1 MATQDPEA
9 GRLAEQV
16 AALRWR
22 CLHAPADDAPHD
34 DSPAGARTGSTA
46 AASAAAAIIALPPPP
61 LLPPQQPIQR
71 EPPSFGEQLFAL
83 ERRWGALRKLLEA
96 PPDIGV
102 PGIGRG
108 AAASPAGL
116 LRGLLSEL
124 FRDVEALWLDAGR
137 EPAAY
142 SLMEAVADAAME
154 FETEAAVAAAA
165 RAAGVPAGGGGA
177 RGGALETASAFGVA
191 RAAAL
196 AGADGARRVILSDD
210 LWQQWDTFAARTRAQ
225 EILSQEL
232 EQAAFA
238 AAAALEASVLD
249 AATDACAP
257 ASPMTQATVPL
268 RAAVPAATS
277 HLVSADLPLPLIG
290 AASAAV
296 DTVAGVAVLGAA
308 SSQAI
313 AFVGNKQAGSSSAC
327 SSSSDFTA
335 AAHAP
340 HAESSAQ
347 GRLDDGKAITAAPM
361 SRRQRQREHRRLGQ
375 QQQQQSAAAIPDAAA
390 ATAAP
395 HTAGQAV
402 TMQQQQQ
409 QQQQQPQRPC
419 RHGAKRRR
427 AANAAGAQ
435 LEAAARA
442 IAGWRLQGVAKP
454 RARVA
459 RGELQRPRDS
469 SLRGTLLR
477 AILRVA
483 RAAEVVTAG
492 TIAGAALSHAFL
504 A

>member
-1 MATQDPEA
+1 VLDVLLRDVQRAAMATQDPEA

-210 LWQQWDTFAARTRAQ
+210 LWQQWWVGRAPHVCV
-225 EILSQEL
+225 LVCV
-232 EQAAFA
+232 
-238 AAAALEASVLD
+238 SVCVCVGVC
-249 AATDACAP
+249 ACAC
-257 ASPMTQATVPL
+257 
-268 RAAVPAATS
+268 
-277 HLVSADLPLPLIG
+277 
-290 AASAAV
+290 
-296 DTVAGVAVLGAA
+296 VLGR
-308 SSQAI
+308 SETGTRGYS
-313 AFVGNKQAGSSSAC
+313 
-327 SSSSDFTA
+327 
-335 AAHAP
+335 
-340 HAESSAQ
+340 ES
-347 GRLDDGKAITAAPM
+347 
-361 SRRQRQREHRRLGQ
+361 
-375 QQQQQSAAAIPDAAA
+375 
-390 ATAAP
+390 
-395 HTAGQAV
+395 
-402 TMQQQQQ
+402 
-409 QQQQQPQRPC
+409 
-419 RHGAKRRR
+419 
-427 AANAAGAQ
+427 N
-435 LEAAARA
+435 
-442 IAGWRLQGVAKP
+442 
-454 RARVA
+454 
-459 RGELQRPRDS
+459 
-469 SLRGTLLR
+469 
-477 AILRVA
+477 
-483 RAAEVVTAG
+483 
-492 TIAGAALSHAFL
+492 
-504 A
+504 